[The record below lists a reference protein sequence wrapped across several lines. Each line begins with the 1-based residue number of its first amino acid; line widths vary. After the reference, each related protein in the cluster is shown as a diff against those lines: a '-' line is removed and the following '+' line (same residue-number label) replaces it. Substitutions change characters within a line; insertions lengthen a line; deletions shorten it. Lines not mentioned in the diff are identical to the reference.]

1 MELEM
6 DKAPLNKAHQLE
18 RKAQVLSRQKKVDDC
33 IQCHLEIVEL
43 YNKYLNSDGDK
54 NALESIRLQKEAN
67 ERQIRMLQL
76 KKSFLERAEREKK
89 LNKVILGKHN
99 QKEAV
104 ENLEAKIFENF
115 ETHDSLIAYLA
126 HRGIIDNRDRDCQSI
141 LEEVDEQD
149 GSPFIIGNKL
159 PKDDST
165 IIEELK
171 ELSGQLRESVQ
182 GLLKLLIKLGER
194 KQQNERIKERI
205 KRMDLDQIYKEGL
218 LIQLDDRNK
227 EIEQLKVQIH
237 NLELEKSHK
246 DDSSGATSPMVMSC
260 PTDFDE
266 EEVPELPTLPHLDP
280 IAVPEIDL
288 SVFKQFRMPN
298 VNQKVVKTDTKEH

>member
-126 HRGIIDNRDRDCQSI
+126 HRG
-141 LEEVDEQD
+141 
-149 GSPFIIGNKL
+149 
-159 PKDDST
+159 
-165 IIEELK
+165 
-171 ELSGQLRESVQ
+171 
-182 GLLKLLIKLGER
+182 
-194 KQQNERIKERI
+194 
-205 KRMDLDQIYKEGL
+205 L

>member
-1 MELEM
+1 MELDM

-18 RKAQVLSRQKKVDDC
+18 RKAQVLSRQKKIDEC

-76 KKSFLERAEREKK
+76 KKSFLERVERERK
-89 LNKVILGKHN
+89 LNRVISGKHN

-126 HRGIIDNRDRDCQSI
+126 HRGIIDNRERDCQSI

-237 NLELEKSHK
+237 NLELGKSHK

-266 EEVPELPTLPHLDP
+266 EEVTELPSLPHLDP
-280 IAVPEIDL
+280 MAVPEIDL
-288 SVFKQFRMPN
+288 SVFKQFRMPK
-298 VNQKVVKTDTKEH
+298 VNQKVTKKDTQGH

>member
-182 GLLKLLIKLGER
+182 GLL
-194 KQQNERIKERI
+194 
-205 KRMDLDQIYKEGL
+205 
-218 LIQLDDRNK
+218 IQLDDRNK